1 MSADKLASGAFHP
14 REIAKEAIN
23 VFAKHGIS
31 IQAVDTVF
39 EAIKEEMSRQA
50 VQSVEIKADSISSTQ
65 RKQNWH
71 E

>member
-1 MSADKLASGAFHP
+1 MRVDKLASGAFHT

-50 VQSVEIKADSISSTQ
+50 VQSVEIKTGSMSS
-65 RKQNWH
+65 
-71 E
+71 